1 MGDLVN
7 LRAARKRAARAR
19 HEEQAAQ
26 NRVVYGRTKVERE
39 LEAAR
44 SDKVARQLEAHRIE
58 KGDGG

>member
-19 HEEQAAQ
+19 DEEQAAQ
-26 NRVVYGRTKVERE
+26 NRLLYGRTRAERE

-44 SDKVARQLEAHRIE
+44 SEKAAQQLDAHQIE